1 MPAADTRPKRLFF
14 VVCKDLP
21 GITIY
26 DADTNVRIAQAI
38 TPGTINPH
46 EAAFSRD
53 GRLVYVPIYGTSG
66 VGKPGEHGHTLHI
79 FDSLTGEERA
89 SLETGQYRRPH
100 CVTVGQVSGL
110 VYASAELAE
119 CLILIDP
126 AQPAIVGS
134 IPTGSNTSHMFAL
147 TRDET
152 RAYVSNVRSKSIAVL
167 DIQSR
172 RLDKTIPTE
181 GENQR
186 MTLSPDERWY
196 VTNLGPAGK
205 IAFYRTDKDELDFTV
220 PVGGTPFVSKFS
232 GDGKFLY
239 CAGFAGP
246 RKLAIWKIDVTRR
259 AAVASL
265 SEGMGRDPGCLE
277 VNPFTGTVYVSDQPA
292 NTVLQ
297 VDPETWILTGTI
309 RTEKTPDAMGFV
321 ELRQPRLRLRT
332 GKS

>member
-1 MPAADTRPKRLFF
+1 MIEDVPDAAPLAKRLFF

-26 DADTNVRIAQAI
+26 DAVTNVRIAQAI

-53 GRLVYVPIYGTSG
+53 GRVVYVPIYGTSG

-79 FDSLTGEERA
+79 FDSLTGEQRA

-100 CVTVGQVSGL
+100 CVTVGQESGL

-119 CLILIDP
+119 SLILIDP
-126 AQPAIVGS
+126 AQPAILGS

-147 TRDET
+147 TRDESK
-152 RAYVSNVRSKSIAVL
+152 AYVSNVRSKSIAVL
-167 DIQSR
+167 DVKSR

-186 MTLSPDERWY
+186 MTLSPDERWF

-205 IAFYRTDKDELDFTV
+205 VAFYRTDKDELDFTV
-220 PVGGTPFVSKFS
+220 PVSGTPFVSKFS
-232 GDGKFLY
+232 GDGNFLY

-246 RKLAIWKIDVTRR
+246 RNLATWKIDVTER
-259 AAVASL
+259 AVVASL
-265 SEGMGRDPGCLE
+265 SEAVGQDPGCLE
-277 VNPFTGTVYVSDQPA
+277 VNPFTGTVYITDQPA
-292 NTVLQ
+292 NRVLQ
-297 VDPETWILTGTI
+297 VDPPTWTVTGSI

-321 ELRQPRLRLRT
+321 ELR
-332 GKS
+332 